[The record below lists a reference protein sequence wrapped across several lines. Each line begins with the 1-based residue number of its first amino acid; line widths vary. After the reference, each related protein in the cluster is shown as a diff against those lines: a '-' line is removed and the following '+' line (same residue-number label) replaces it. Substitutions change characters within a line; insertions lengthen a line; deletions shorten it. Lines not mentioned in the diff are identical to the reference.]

1 MFLSIRSIPKVSWSS
16 NDPLNFKPKISTF
29 LFLCIG
35 LSIFG
40 LGEGLIM
47 ISYIGNS
54 PWQVLAQGISLHV
67 NFSIGFITFLI
78 SISVLSLWIFLGQ
91 KPGMGTFLNAIIIA
105 AMIDLSIAFIP
116 TPEFYISK
124 FLMLVSGVLFVGFGS
139 GLYLI
144 ANLGPGPRDGLMT
157 GLQRKTKL
165 PIAVVRAFIEIT
177 VAAVGWYLGGTLG
190 EGTFLFAFGIGPA
203 VALGLYIVSNF
214 YKKKLGTS

>member
-16 NDPLNFKPKISTF
+16 NNPLNYKPKISTF

-35 LSIFG
+35 LSLFG

-54 PWQVLAQGISLHV
+54 PWQVLAQGIALHA

-116 TPEFYISK
+116 TPELYISK
-124 FLMLVSGVLFVGFGS
+124 FLMLVCGVLLVGFGS

-157 GLQRKTKL
+157 GLQRKTNL

-177 VAAVGWYLGGTLG
+177 VATVGWYLGGTLG
-190 EGTFLFAFGIGPA
+190 EGTLLFAFGIGPA
-203 VALGLYIVSNF
+203 VALGLFLVSRF
-214 YKKKLGTS
+214 YAKN

>member
-16 NDPLNFKPKISTF
+16 NNPLNFKPKISTF

-35 LSIFG
+35 LSLFG

-54 PWQVLAQGISLHV
+54 PWQVLAQGIALHA

-78 SISVLSLWIFLGQ
+78 SISVLSLWIFLAQ

-116 TPEFYISK
+116 TPELYISK
-124 FLMLVSGVLFVGFGS
+124 FLMLVCGVLLVGFGS

-157 GLQRKTKL
+157 GLQKKTNL
-165 PIAVVRAFIEIT
+165 PIAAVRAFIEIT
-177 VAAVGWYLGGTLG
+177 VATFGWYLGGTLG
-190 EGTFLFAFGIGPA
+190 EGTLLFAFGIGPA
-203 VALGLYIVSNF
+203 VALGLFLVSRF
-214 YKKKLGTS
+214 YAKN

>member
-16 NDPLNFKPKISTF
+16 NNPLNFKPKISTF

-35 LSIFG
+35 LSLFG

-54 PWQVLAQGISLHV
+54 PWQVLAQGIALHA

-91 KPGMGTFLNAIIIA
+91 KPGMGTFLNALIIA

-116 TPEFYISK
+116 TPELYISK
-124 FLMLVSGVLFVGFGS
+124 FLMLVCGVLLVGFGS

-157 GLQRKTKL
+157 GLQKKTNL

-177 VAAVGWYLGGTLG
+177 VATVGWYLGGTLG
-190 EGTFLFAFGIGPA
+190 EGTLLFAFGIGPA
-203 VALGLYIVSNF
+203 VALGLFLVSRF
-214 YKKKLGTS
+214 YAKN

>member
-16 NDPLNFKPKISTF
+16 KNPLNFKPKISTF

-35 LSIFG
+35 LSLFG

-54 PWQVLAQGISLHV
+54 PWQVLAQGIALHA

-116 TPEFYISK
+116 TPELYISK
-124 FLMLVSGVLFVGFGS
+124 FLMLVCGVLLVGFGS

-157 GLQRKTKL
+157 GLQKKTNL

-177 VAAVGWYLGGTLG
+177 VATVGWYLGGTLG
-190 EGTFLFAFGIGPA
+190 EGTLLFAFGIGPA
-203 VALGLYIVSNF
+203 VALGLFLVSRF
-214 YKKKLGTS
+214 YVKN

>member
-16 NDPLNFKPKISTF
+16 NNPLNFKPKISTF

-35 LSIFG
+35 LSLFG

-54 PWQVLAQGISLHV
+54 PWQVLAQGIALHA

-116 TPEFYISK
+116 TPELYISK
-124 FLMLVSGVLFVGFGS
+124 FLMLVCGVLLVGFGS

-157 GLQRKTKL
+157 GLQKKTNL
-165 PIAVVRAFIEIT
+165 PIAAVRAFIEIT
-177 VAAVGWYLGGTLG
+177 VATVGWYLGGTLG
-190 EGTFLFAFGIGPA
+190 EGTLLFAFGIGPA
-203 VALGLYIVSNF
+203 VALGLYLVSRF
-214 YKKKLGTS
+214 YAKNLP

>member
-165 PIAVVRAFIEIT
+165 PIAAVRAFIEIT
-177 VAAVGWYLGGTLG
+177 VATVGWYLGGTLG
-190 EGTFLFAFGIGPA
+190 EGTLLFAFGIGPA
-203 VALGLYIVSNF
+203 VALGLFLVSRF
-214 YKKKLGTS
+214 YVKN

>member
-1 MFLSIRSIPKVSWSS
+1 
-16 NDPLNFKPKISTF
+16 
-29 LFLCIG
+29 
-35 LSIFG
+35 
-40 LGEGLIM
+40 M

-54 PWQVLAQGISLHV
+54 PWQVLAQGISLHAD
-67 NFSIGFITFLI
+67 FSIGFITFLI

-116 TPEFYISK
+116 TPDLYISK
-124 FLMLVSGVLFVGFGS
+124 FLMLVCGVLLVGFGS

-165 PIAVVRAFIEIT
+165 PIAAVRAFIEIT
-177 VAAVGWYLGGTLG
+177 VATVGWYLGGTLG
-190 EGTFLFAFGIGPA
+190 EGTLLFAFGIGPA
-203 VALGLYIVSNF
+203 VALGLFLVSRF
-214 YKKKLGTS
+214 YAKN

>member
-16 NDPLNFKPKISTF
+16 NNPLNFKPKISTF

-35 LSIFG
+35 LSLFG

-54 PWQVLAQGISLHV
+54 PWQVLAQGIALHA

-105 AMIDLSIAFIP
+105 AMIDFSIAFIP
-116 TPEFYISK
+116 TPEVYMSK
-124 FLMLVSGVLFVGFGS
+124 FIMLVCGVLLVGFGS

-157 GLQRKTKL
+157 GLQRKTNL
-165 PIAVVRAFIEIT
+165 PIAAVRAFIEIT
-177 VAAVGWYLGGTLG
+177 VATVGWYLGGTLG
-190 EGTFLFAFGIGPA
+190 EGTLLFAFGIGPA
-203 VALGLYIVSNF
+203 VALGLFLVSRF
-214 YKKKLGTS
+214 YAKN

>member
-16 NDPLNFKPKISTF
+16 NNPLNFKPKISTF

-35 LSIFG
+35 LSLFG

-54 PWQVLAQGISLHV
+54 PWQVLAQGIALHA

-116 TPEFYISK
+116 TPELYISK
-124 FLMLVSGVLFVGFGS
+124 FLMLVCGVLLVGFGS

-157 GLQRKTKL
+157 GLQKKTNL
-165 PIAVVRAFIEIT
+165 PIAAVRAFIEIT
-177 VAAVGWYLGGTLG
+177 VATVGWYLGGTLG
-190 EGTFLFAFGIGPA
+190 EGTLLFAFGIGPA
-203 VALGLYIVSNF
+203 VALGLFLVSRF
-214 YKKKLGTS
+214 YAKN

>member
-16 NDPLNFKPKISTF
+16 NNPLNYKPKISTF

-35 LSIFG
+35 LSLFG

-54 PWQVLAQGISLHV
+54 PWQVLAQGIALHA

-105 AMIDLSIAFIP
+105 AMIDFSIAFIP
-116 TPEFYISK
+116 TPELYISK
-124 FLMLVSGVLFVGFGS
+124 FLMLVCGVLLVGFGS

-157 GLQRKTKL
+157 GLQRKTNL
-165 PIAVVRAFIEIT
+165 PIAAVRAFIEIT
-177 VAAVGWYLGGTLG
+177 VATVGWYLGGTLG
-190 EGTFLFAFGIGPA
+190 EGTLLFAFGIGPA
-203 VALGLYIVSNF
+203 VALGLFLVSRF
-214 YKKKLGTS
+214 YAKN

>member
-16 NDPLNFKPKISTF
+16 NNPLNYKPKISTF

-35 LSIFG
+35 LSLFG

-54 PWQVLAQGISLHV
+54 PWQVLAQGIALHA

-105 AMIDLSIAFIP
+105 AMIDFSIAFIP
-116 TPEFYISK
+116 TPEVYISK
-124 FLMLVSGVLFVGFGS
+124 FLMLVCGVLLVGFGS

-157 GLQRKTKL
+157 GLQKKTNL
-165 PIAVVRAFIEIT
+165 PIAAVRAFIEIT
-177 VAAVGWYLGGTLG
+177 VATVGWYLGGTLG
-190 EGTFLFAFGIGPA
+190 EGTLLFAFGIGPA
-203 VALGLYIVSNF
+203 VALGLFLVSRF
-214 YKKKLGTS
+214 YAKN

>member
-16 NDPLNFKPKISTF
+16 KNPLNFKPKISTF
-29 LFLCIG
+29 IFLCIG
-35 LSIFG
+35 LSLFG

-54 PWQVLAQGISLHV
+54 PWQVLAQGIALHA

-91 KPGMGTFLNAIIIA
+91 KPGMGTFLNALIIA

-116 TPEFYISK
+116 TPELYISK
-124 FLMLVSGVLFVGFGS
+124 FLMLVCGVLLVGFGS

-157 GLQRKTKL
+157 GLQKKTNL
-165 PIAVVRAFIEIT
+165 PIAAVRAFIEIT
-177 VAAVGWYLGGTLG
+177 VATVGWYLGGTLG
-190 EGTFLFAFGIGPA
+190 EGTLLFAFGIGPA
-203 VALGLYIVSNF
+203 VALGLFLVSRF
-214 YKKKLGTS
+214 YAKN

>member
-1 MFLSIRSIPKVSWSS
+1 MFLSIRSIPRVSWSS
-16 NDPLNFKPKISTF
+16 NNPLNYKPKISTF

-35 LSIFG
+35 LSLFG

-54 PWQVLAQGISLHV
+54 PWQVLAQGIALHA

-116 TPEFYISK
+116 TPDLYISK
-124 FLMLVSGVLFVGFGS
+124 FLMLVCGVLLVGFGS

-157 GLQRKTKL
+157 GLQKKTNL
-165 PIAVVRAFIEIT
+165 PIAAVRAFIEIT
-177 VAAVGWYLGGTLG
+177 VATVGWYLGGTLG
-190 EGTFLFAFGIGPA
+190 EGTLLFAFGIGPA
-203 VALGLYIVSNF
+203 VALGLFLVSRF
-214 YKKKLGTS
+214 YAKN

>member
-78 SISVLSLWIFLGQ
+78 SIFVLSLWIFLGQ

-116 TPEFYISK
+116 TPELYISK
-124 FLMLVSGVLFVGFGS
+124 FLMLVCGVLFVGFGS

-165 PIAVVRAFIEIT
+165 PIAPVRAFIEIT
-177 VAAVGWYLGGTLG
+177 VATVGWYLGGTLG
-190 EGTFLFAFGIGPA
+190 EGTLLFAFGIGPA
-203 VALGLYIVSNF
+203 VALGLFLVSRF
-214 YKKKLGTS
+214 YAKN

>member
-1 MFLSIRSIPKVSWSS
+1 MFLFIRSIPKVSWSS
-16 NDPLNFKPKISTF
+16 NNPLNFKPKISTF
-29 LFLCIG
+29 IFLCIG
-35 LSIFG
+35 LSFFG

-54 PWQVLAQGISLHV
+54 PWQVLAQGIALHA

-78 SISVLSLWIFLGQ
+78 SISVLFLWIFLEQ

-116 TPEFYISK
+116 TPEIYISK
-124 FLMLVSGVLFVGFGS
+124 LLMLLCGILFVGFGS

-165 PIAVVRAFIEIT
+165 PIAAVRTFIEIT
-177 VAAVGWYLGGTLG
+177 VASVGWYLGGTLG
-190 EGTFLFAFGIGPA
+190 VGTLLFAFGIGPS
-203 VALGLYIVSNF
+203 VALGLYIVSEF
-214 YKKKLGTS
+214 YKKNS

>member
-35 LSIFG
+35 LSLFG

-54 PWQVLAQGISLHV
+54 PWQVLAQGISLHTS
-67 NFSIGFITFLI
+67 FSIGFITFLI

-157 GLQRKTKL
+157 GLQRKTNL
-165 PIAVVRAFIEIT
+165 PIAAVRAFIEIT
-177 VAAVGWYLGGTLG
+177 VATVGWYLGGTLG
-190 EGTFLFAFGIGPA
+190 EGTLLFAFGIGPA
-203 VALGLYIVSNF
+203 VALGLFLVSRF
-214 YKKKLGTS
+214 YAKN

>member
-1 MFLSIRSIPKVSWSS
+1 MFLFIRSIPKVSWSS
-16 NDPLNFKPKISTF
+16 SNPLNFKPKLSTF

-35 LSIFG
+35 LSLFG

-67 NFSIGFITFLI
+67 NFSIGFTTFLI
-78 SISVLSLWIFLGQ
+78 SLSVLSLWIFLGQ

-116 TPEFYISK
+116 TPEIYMSK
-124 FLMLVSGVLFVGFGS
+124 FIMLACGILLVGFGS

-165 PIAVVRAFIEIT
+165 PIAAVRACIEIT
-177 VAAVGWYLGGTLG
+177 VASVGWYLGGTLG
-190 EGTFLFAFGIGPA
+190 EGTLLFAFGIGPA
-203 VALGLYIVSNF
+203 VALGLFLVSRF
-214 YKKKLGTS
+214 YAKN

>member
-1 MFLSIRSIPKVSWSS
+1 MFLSIKSIPKVSWSS

-35 LSIFG
+35 LTFFG

-54 PWQVLAQGISLHV
+54 PWQVLAQGISLNV
-67 NFSIGFITFLI
+67 NLSIGLITFLI
-78 SISVLSLWIFLGQ
+78 SISVLFFWIFLKQ
-91 KPGMGTFLNAIIIA
+91 KPGIGTVLNAIIIA
-105 AMIDLSIAFIP
+105 AMIDLTIAFIP
-116 TPEFYISK
+116 TPEIYFSK
-124 FLMLVSGVLFVGFGS
+124 FLMLICGILSVGFGS

-165 PIAVVRAFIEIT
+165 PIATVRGGIEII
-177 VAAVGWYLGGTLG
+177 VASVGWYLGGTLG
-190 EGTFLFAFGIGPA
+190 EGTLLFAFGIGPA
-203 VALGLYIVSNF
+203 VALGLFLVSKF
-214 YKKKLGTS
+214 YAKK

>member
-16 NDPLNFKPKISTF
+16 NNPLNLKPKISTF
-29 LFLCIG
+29 IFLCIG
-35 LSIFG
+35 LSLFG

-54 PWQVLAQGISLHV
+54 PWQVLAQGIALHA

-78 SISVLSLWIFLGQ
+78 SVSVLFFWIFLGQ

-105 AMIDLSIAFIP
+105 AMIDFSITFIN
-116 TPEFYISK
+116 TPELYISK
-124 FLMLVSGVLFVGFGS
+124 FLMLVCGVLLVGFGS

-157 GLQRKTKL
+157 GLQKKTNL
-165 PIAVVRAFIEIT
+165 PIAAVRAFIEAT
-177 VAAVGWYLGGTLG
+177 VASVGWYLGGKLG
-190 EGTFLFAFGIGPA
+190 EGTLLFAFGIGPA
-203 VALGLYIVSNF
+203 VALGLFLVSKIYAKN
-214 YKKKLGTS
+214 

>member
-1 MFLSIRSIPKVSWSS
+1 MFLSIRSIPKVFWSS

-116 TPEFYISK
+116 TPELYISK
-124 FLMLVSGVLFVGFGS
+124 FLMLVCGVLFVGFGS

-165 PIAVVRAFIEIT
+165 PIAPVRAFIEIT
-177 VAAVGWYLGGTLG
+177 VATVGWYLGGTLG
-190 EGTFLFAFGIGPA
+190 EGTLLFAFGIGPA
-203 VALGLYIVSNF
+203 VALGLFLVSRF
-214 YKKKLGTS
+214 YVKN

>member
-16 NDPLNFKPKISTF
+16 NNPLNFKPKISTF

-35 LSIFG
+35 LSLFG

-54 PWQVLAQGISLHV
+54 PWQVLAQGIALHA

-116 TPEFYISK
+116 TPEVYISK
-124 FLMLVSGVLFVGFGS
+124 FLMLVCGVLLVGFGS

-157 GLQRKTKL
+157 GLQKKTNL
-165 PIAVVRAFIEIT
+165 PIAAVRAFIEIT
-177 VAAVGWYLGGTLG
+177 VATVGWYLGGTLG
-190 EGTFLFAFGIGPA
+190 EGTLLFAFGIGPA
-203 VALGLYIVSNF
+203 VALGLFLVSRF
-214 YKKKLGTS
+214 YAKN

>member
-16 NDPLNFKPKISTF
+16 NNPLNLKPKLSTF
-29 LFLCIG
+29 LFLCLG
-35 LSIFG
+35 LSLFG

-54 PWQVLAQGISLHV
+54 PWQVLAQGISLNA

-91 KPGMGTFLNAIIIA
+91 KPGIGTFLNAIIIA
-105 AMIDLSIAFIP
+105 AMIDFSIAFIP
-116 TPEFYISK
+116 TPEIYISK
-124 FLMLVSGVLFVGFGS
+124 LLMLLCGILFVGFGS

-165 PIAVVRAFIEIT
+165 PITAVRTFIEIT
-177 VAAVGWYLGGTLG
+177 VASVGWYLGGTLG
-190 EGTFLFAFGIGPA
+190 VGTLLFAFGIGPS
-203 VALGLYIVSNF
+203 VALGLYIVSEF
-214 YKKKLGTS
+214 YKKNS

>member
-165 PIAVVRAFIEIT
+165 PIAPVRAFIEIT
-177 VAAVGWYLGGTLG
+177 VATVGWYLGGTLG
-190 EGTFLFAFGIGPA
+190 EGTLLFAFGIGPA
-203 VALGLYIVSNF
+203 VALGLFLVSRF
-214 YKKKLGTS
+214 YAKN

>member
-1 MFLSIRSIPKVSWSS
+1 MFSSIRSIPKVSWSS
-16 NDPLNFKPKISTF
+16 SNPLNFKPKLSTF

-35 LSIFG
+35 LSLFG

-54 PWQVLAQGISLHV
+54 PWQVLAQGISLYV
-67 NFSIGFITFLI
+67 NFSIGFATFLI
-78 SISVLSLWIFLGQ
+78 SLSVLSLWIFLGQ

-116 TPEFYISK
+116 TPEIYMSK
-124 FLMLVSGVLFVGFGS
+124 FIMLFCGILLIGFGS

-165 PIAVVRAFIEIT
+165 PIAAVRACIEIT
-177 VAAVGWYLGGTLG
+177 VASVGWYLGGTLG
-190 EGTFLFAFGIGPA
+190 EGTLLFAFGIGPA
-203 VALGLYIVSNF
+203 VALGLFLVSKF
-214 YKKKLGTS
+214 YTKN